1 MSKRAKLTDLS
12 PAEFIQ
18 LLKKEGIKKFYFV
31 YDKENKK
38 VISSHKALK
47 PIADFMNHDKRDFNF
62 HEGCFF
68 QITDKY
74 DILQGAFVHR
84 TNRGQA
90 AGGVRYWSYDTMED
104 YLRDGLRLAKG
115 MTHKN
120 ALAGLWWGGGKGVM
134 AHNPALDKYDP
145 ELRKYVYKQYGR
157 LMTSLKGC
165 YVTAEDVGTNV
176 ADMANIFSETRFT
189 TCIPYEVGGSGNPSV
204 PTARGVVAGMK
215 AALKFLKNDSLKGKT
230 IAVQGTGNVG
240 RPLIKFLFEEKVKKI
255 IACDINPDNVEKAKK
270 DNEGKN
276 LEVYTADRNDISIFS
291 TECDILSPCATGAIL
306 NPSTIPLIKARVIC
320 GAANNQLEDP
330 DRDDKSLFK
339 KSILYIPDFLT
350 NRMGIVNCANEQYG
364 FVKNDRF
371 IEMHLLNDWKHS
383 VYRTALQVLKKSKK
397 NGRPPGKAAVK
408 IADKM
413 SKEKH
418 PVFGHRGQEIINSL
432 VEEKWHLNDG

>member
-1 MSKRAKLTDLS
+1 MAKRAKLTELS
-12 PAEFIQ
+12 IPEFIL

-31 YDKENKK
+31 YDRKNKK
-38 VISSHKALK
+38 VVSSHKVLR

-68 QITDKY
+68 QLTDKY

-90 AGGVRYWSYDTMED
+90 AGGVRYWSYDTVED

-134 AHNPALDKYDP
+134 AHNGSFDKKDP
-145 ELRKYVYKQYGR
+145 GLREYVYKQYGK

-176 ADMANIFSETRFT
+176 TDMANIFSETRFT
-189 TCIPYEVGGSGNPSV
+189 TCIPYEFGGSGNPSV
-204 PTARGVVAGMK
+204 PTARGVVAGMR
-215 AALKFLKNDSLKGKT
+215 AALKFMNNESLKGKT
-230 IAVQGTGNVG
+230 IGIQGTGNVG

-255 IACDINPDNVEKAKK
+255 VACDINPDNVAKAKEE
-270 DNEGKN
+270 NQGKN
-276 LEVYTADRNDISIFS
+276 LDVFLAGKDDFSIFAQD
-291 TECDILSPCATGAIL
+291 CDIISPCATGAVI
-306 NPSTIPLIKARVIC
+306 NSSTVPLIKAKIIC

-330 DRDDKSLFK
+330 DRDDKVLFK
-339 KSILYIPDFLT
+339 KGILYVPDFLT

-364 FVKNDRF
+364 YVKDDPF
-371 IEMHLLNDWKHS
+371 IEMHLLSDWKHS
-383 VYRTALQVLKKSKK
+383 VYRTTLQVLKKSKK
-397 NGRPPGKAAVK
+397 NGKPPGKVAVK
-408 IADKM
+408 LADKM
-413 SKEKH
+413 SKENH
-418 PVFGHRGQEIINSL
+418 PVFGHRGREIIGSL
-432 VEEKWHLNDG
+432 VDEKWHLH